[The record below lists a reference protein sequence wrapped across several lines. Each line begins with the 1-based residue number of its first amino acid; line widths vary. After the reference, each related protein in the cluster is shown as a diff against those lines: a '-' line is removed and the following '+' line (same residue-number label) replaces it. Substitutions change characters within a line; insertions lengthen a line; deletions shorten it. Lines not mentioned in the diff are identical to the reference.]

1 MSNSKPTEERTVE
14 STDDHHDDALATHDD
29 ALATDGDALATD
41 GGISPEVLADSLRN
55 KTAALAEQG
64 EDLADDLDRLAEA
77 KVDADADADE
87 LDPAFMMTELLET
100 ASDLVAVAHQIE
112 EARAQ
117 Q

>member
-1 MSNSKPTEERTVE
+1 MSSSKPTEERTVE
-14 STDDHHDDALATHDD
+14 STDDNSDDALATDDD
-29 ALATDGDALATD
+29 ALATDG
-41 GGISPEVLADSLRN
+41 GVPPEVLAASIRN

-64 EDLADDLDRLAEA
+64 EDLADELDRLAAAEA
-77 KVDADADADE
+77 DPDVDADAI
-87 LDPAFMMTELLET
+87 DPAYMMTELLET